1 MLNRQ
6 PGSEMT
12 IPLLDDLRAISGVCP
27 MVAMALTANGAGDT
41 VATIVP
47 QVERSRA
54 ALSTI

>member
-1 MLNRQ
+1 M
-6 PGSEMT
+6 
-12 IPLLDDLRAISGVCP
+12 I
-27 MVAMALTANGAGDT
+27 AMAMAANGAGDT